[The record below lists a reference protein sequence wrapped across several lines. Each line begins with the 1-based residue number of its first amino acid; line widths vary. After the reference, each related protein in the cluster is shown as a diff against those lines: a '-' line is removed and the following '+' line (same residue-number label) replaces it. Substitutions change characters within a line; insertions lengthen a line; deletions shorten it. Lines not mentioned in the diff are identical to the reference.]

1 MSKAAELA
9 ALIGG
14 QKALGDKN
22 LIINGAMVVSQ
33 RATSSTGLGAADGYF
48 TVDRMRMAIGD
59 ASAGRFTMAQTAVTD
74 LSGFSKSVK
83 ISCTTADT
91 SIAAGERLVLNYRFE
106 GQDLQTLKSSASS
119 TKGFTI
125 SFYARANAAF
135 NLCSEWIFGNGT
147 NRQANQINALTT
159 DWQRFTMS
167 IPAATGTQV
176 DDVTTHDTDLM
187 FWMHAGSTY
196 TTGSTSTTLRPN
208 VTANRAAGVSS
219 IFASTSNFVEITGI
233 QLEVGDVATAFEHE
247 DFGTTL
253 AKCQRYYQKSYNY
266 SVVAGTATQVGATY
280 STTEASSNYPTA
292 GFTSFPVKMRATPT
306 ITSYDY
312 AGNSGKIR
320 GGSDNVAVYI
330 QAPGESGF
338 GNYVNNVT
346 VGAGAG
352 VAIHYEAVSEL

>member
-9 ALIGG
+9 ALIGSG
-14 QKALGDKN
+14 QAQGNKN
-22 LIINGAMVVSQ
+22 LVKNGAMVVSQ
-33 RATSSTGLGAADGYF
+33 RATSSTGLGAANGYF

-167 IPAATGTQV
+167 IPAATGTQI

-233 QLEVGDVATAFEHE
+233 QLEIGDVATPFAHE

-253 AKCQRYYQKSYNY
+253 SKCHRYYSQSTVSTESGPWYDKVAQLADTYGRATLPFLTEMRASPTVT
-266 SVVAGTATQVGATY
+266 VVNMD
-280 STTEASSNYPTA
+280 SNYTSGGVQLISRSMCVPFINGIGSSYYNHVQSWTA
-292 GFTSFPVKMRATPT
+292 NA
-306 ITSYDY
+306 
-312 AGNSGKIR
+312 
-320 GGSDNVAVYI
+320 
-330 QAPGESGF
+330 
-338 GNYVNNVT
+338 
-346 VGAGAG
+346 
-352 VAIHYEAVSEL
+352 EL

>member
-22 LIINGAMVVSQ
+22 LVKNGAMVVSQ
-33 RATSSTGLGAADGYF
+33 RATSSTGLGAANGYF
-48 TVDRMRMAIGD
+48 TVDRMRMAIGTT
-59 ASAGRFTMAQTAVTD
+59 SAGRFTMAQTAVTD

-106 GQDLQTLKSSASS
+106 GQDLQTLKSSSSS
-119 TKGFTI
+119 TKGFTV

-167 IPAATGTQV
+167 IPAATGTQI

-196 TTGSTSTTLRPN
+196 TTGSTSTTLRAN

-233 QLEVGDVATAFEHE
+233 QVEIGDVATAFENE
-247 DFGTTL
+247 EFSTTL
-253 AKCQRYYQKSYNY
+253 KKCQRYFVKFATGDYYGNNY
-266 SVVAGTATQVGATY
+266 STN
-280 STTEASSNYPTA
+280 AS
-292 GFTSFPVKMRATPT
+292 FTNIDPPVPMRATPT
-306 ITSYDY
+306 TTYSDARSTGTTDNTSFNLATRVSFYQQSQT
-312 AGNSGKIR
+312 A
-320 GGSDNVAVYI
+320 YI
-330 QAPGESGF
+330 SNPTADAE
-338 GNYVNNVT
+338 
-346 VGAGAG
+346 
-352 VAIHYEAVSEL
+352 I